1 MLRQSAE
8 CVTTACGCWK
18 EYVLISRA
26 RYHEHAPP
34 TPEKI
39 ELIERKNERKRS
51 EKEKRG
57 LHFASLPVSPRTVFH
72 YSLTSEQIPLQAVSS
87 PEFPMTSVFRPRT
100 ATLTMSMAGE
110 DLGYG
115 NVLEASGHTPAQAL
129 DRSTELATQLE
140 VITRMQ

>member
-1 MLRQSAE
+1 
-8 CVTTACGCWK
+8 
-18 EYVLISRA
+18 
-26 RYHEHAPP
+26 
-34 TPEKI
+34 
-39 ELIERKNERKRS
+39 
-51 EKEKRG
+51 
-57 LHFASLPVSPRTVFH
+57 
-72 YSLTSEQIPLQAVSS
+72 
-87 PEFPMTSVFRPRT
+87 MTSVFRPRT